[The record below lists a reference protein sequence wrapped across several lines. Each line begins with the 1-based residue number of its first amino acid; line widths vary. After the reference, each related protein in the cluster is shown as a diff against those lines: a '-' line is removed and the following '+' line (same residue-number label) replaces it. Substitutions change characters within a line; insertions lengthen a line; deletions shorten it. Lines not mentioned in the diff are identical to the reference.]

1 MDISDPQRTMFL
13 PALLLGLFGMI
24 IPVLMVTVGKFLRPS
39 RPSKEKLAPY
49 ECGVDPIGD
58 AKGRQTVHF
67 YLIAVIFL
75 VFDVEAVFLF
85 PWSVMLK
92 DAPGH
97 FLFIEGMLFI
107 ALLLAA
113 FAYAWGKGA
122 LQWND

>member
-1 MDISDPQRTMFL
+1 MERTLFL

-24 IPVLMVTVGKFLRPS
+24 IPVFMVTVGRLLRPN
-39 RPSKEKLAPY
+39 RPGKTKLAPY

-58 AKGRQTVHF
+58 AHGRQTVHF

-85 PWSVMLK
+85 PWAAQLRAQSTFWFV
-92 DAPGH
+92 
-97 FLFIEGMLFI
+97 EGMLFI
-107 ALLLAA
+107 ALLLVA

-122 LQWND
+122 LTWND

>member
-1 MDISDPQRTMFL
+1 VERTLFL
-13 PALLLGLFGMI
+13 PALLLGIFGMI

-39 RPSKEKLAPY
+39 RPSKVKNAPY

-58 AKGRQTVHF
+58 ARGRQTVHF
-67 YLIAVIFL
+67 YLVAVIFL

-85 PWSVMLK
+85 PWAMGIKVNGM
-92 DAPGH
+92 
-97 FLFIEGMLFI
+97 FWFVEGMVFI

-122 LQWND
+122 LSWND

>member
-1 MDISDPQRTMFL
+1 MFL

-75 VFDVEAVFLF
+75 VFDVEAIFLF

-92 DAPGH
+92 KSVTDFVIPGH
-97 FLFIEGMLFI
+97 FLFFEGMIFI

>member
-1 MDISDPQRTMFL
+1 
-13 PALLLGLFGMI
+13 
-24 IPVLMVTVGKFLRPS
+24 
-39 RPSKEKLAPY
+39 
-49 ECGVDPIGD
+49 VDPIGD

-97 FLFIEGMLFI
+97 FLFIEGMIFI
-107 ALLLAA
+107 VLLLAA